1 MLSASV
7 ICAIKKLKY
16 NRSYILVMFLITIS
30 NIMIVTK
37 FFTDRESPL
46 IQVQF
51 IYTIA
56 FSFGIRITSFFFVS
70 IATMISCIA
79 FLLIRLAVIA
89 KNAEVAH
96 QESSTF
102 QLSWMSL
109 IMLTYECTWI
119 YYAYQDEVR
128 KKVQFVTQYRRIK
141 EYQKL
146 KNIINIL
153 IPGIVRSRLLDG
165 KKVANDQSSYATI
178 IWMQI
183 DCFDFLTKKYH
194 GRDFTEL
201 LEKIF
206 NGLDNLCERYGL

>member
-1 MLSASV
+1 MILSASL

-16 NRSYILVMFLITIS
+16 NRSYILVMSLITIS
-30 NIMIVTK
+30 NIIIVTK
-37 FFTDRESPL
+37 FYTDRESPL

-51 IYTIA
+51 LYTIA
-56 FSFGIRITSFFFVS
+56 FSFSIRMTSFFFVS

-89 KNAEVAH
+89 KTAENESR
-96 QESSTF
+96 ESSTF

-109 IMLTYECTWI
+109 VMLTYELTWI

-146 KNIINIL
+146 KSIISIL
-153 IPGIVRSRLLDG
+153 IPSIVRAITLDV
-165 KKVANDQSSYATI
+165 KKFANDEMNYATV
-178 IWMQI
+178 IWM
-183 DCFDFLTKKYH
+183 
-194 GRDFTEL
+194 
-201 LEKIF
+201 
-206 NGLDNLCERYGL
+206 

>member
-119 YYAYQDEVR
+119 YYAYQD
-128 KKVQFVTQYRRIK
+128 
-141 EYQKL
+141 
-146 KNIINIL
+146 
-153 IPGIVRSRLLDG
+153 
-165 KKVANDQSSYATI
+165 
-178 IWMQI
+178 
-183 DCFDFLTKKYH
+183 
-194 GRDFTEL
+194 
-201 LEKIF
+201 
-206 NGLDNLCERYGL
+206 

>member
-1 MLSASV
+1 
-7 ICAIKKLKY
+7 
-16 NRSYILVMFLITIS
+16 
-30 NIMIVTK
+30 MIVTK
-37 FFTDRESPL
+37 FYTDRESPL

-119 YYAYQDEVR
+119 YYAY
-128 KKVQFVTQYRRIK
+128 
-141 EYQKL
+141 
-146 KNIINIL
+146 
-153 IPGIVRSRLLDG
+153 
-165 KKVANDQSSYATI
+165 
-178 IWMQI
+178 
-183 DCFDFLTKKYH
+183 
-194 GRDFTEL
+194 
-201 LEKIF
+201 
-206 NGLDNLCERYGL
+206 